1 MIKISHCIVCIMA
14 IWTAVLLFW
23 TSQSVQK
30 TERELKKLKQS
41 NYSEFEM
48 VRVLSSE
55 WDYLNRP
62 NRLEKLAQEFLAVD
76 RVQSSDKNFL
86 TSAELIE
93 NSIAPIVP
101 LSKPKKILTLVSNQ
115 KKMIEP
121 KVIEPEIVEQSNNI
135 IRKPEQK
142 KFTSMIEDLTE
153 SER

>member
-1 MIKISHCIVCIMA
+1 MIKISHCIVCVMA

-62 NRLEKLAQEFLAVD
+62 NRLEKLADEFLSVD
-76 RVQSSDKNFL
+76 RVKSSDKNFL
-86 TSAELIE
+86 TSTELIE
-93 NSIAPIVP
+93 NTIVPAVPIVP
-101 LSKPKKILTLVSNQ
+101 QSKPQKILTLVSN
-115 KKMIEP
+115 KKKIAES
-121 KVIEPEIVEQSNNI
+121 KNVEQSNNI

-153 SER
+153 GQQ

>member
-30 TERELKKLKQS
+30 TDRELKKLKQS

-62 NRLEKLAQEFLAVD
+62 DRLEKLAQEFLSVD
-76 RVQSSDKNFL
+76 RVQSNDKNFL

-93 NSIAPIVP
+93 NTIAPVVP
-101 LSKPKKILTLVSNQ
+101 VSKPKNILTLVSN
-115 KKMIEP
+115 KKNIVEP
-121 KVIEPEIVEQSNNI
+121 KTVEPSNNI

-153 SER
+153 GER